1 MVKKTLWV
9 LIPFLLIFL
18 LGLAL
23 LLRPHNQ
30 VPVIEVV
37 DTFARQAKTGQRSPH
52 RHTVVYANVKIEL
65 DGVAHIVTVHDNT
78 WNPLKAGDIVEVT
91 RGLSGG
97 IVEYNTREARR
108 LMLSSVVMGPVCM
121 LLFETIAKRRKL

>member
-1 MVKKTLWV
+1 MFKKTLWV
-9 LIPFLLIFL
+9 LILFLLIFL

-37 DTFARQAKTGQRSPH
+37 DTFARQEKTGQRSPH
-52 RHTVVYANVKIEL
+52 RHTVIYANVKIEL
-65 DGVAHIVTVHDNT
+65 DGAAHIVTVHDNT

-108 LMLSSVVMGPVCM
+108 LMLPSVVMGPVCM
-121 LLFETIAKRRKL
+121 LLFWAIAKRRKP